1 MTEVERILD
10 QYDRVMNGAAWHGDP
25 VWKLLEGVSAETAA
39 RAITGNT
46 HTIWQLV
53 MHMTYWES
61 VGYHRLMDLPRD
73 HSAGLNFP
81 ATPEA
86 TPANWRKTLKEFRAS
101 NEAFRT
107 AISRIDAP
115 RVDAKLNRDKRKSP
129 YVEAHGVI
137 QHHVY
142 HAGQIA
148 LLKKAF
154 AARVSVKARRSER
167 QVAEA
172 F

>member
-1 MTEVERILD
+1 MTEMERILD

-25 VWKLLEGVSAETAA
+25 VWKLLAGISAKTAA
-39 RAITGNT
+39 RRVSGNT
-46 HTIWQLV
+46 HSIWQLV

-61 VGYHRLMDLPRD
+61 VGYRRMMNLPTAQDGSR
-73 HSAGLNFP
+73 NFP
-81 ATPEA
+81 VVAAAT
-86 TPANWRKTLKEFRAS
+86 TANWRKTLKEFRTS
-101 NEAFRT
+101 NGAFRK
-107 AISRIDAP
+107 ALSQFDSALL
-115 RVDAKLNRDKRKSP
+115 DAKMARDKRKSA

-154 AARVSVKARRSER
+154 AEKISN
-167 QVAEA
+167 
-172 F
+172 